1 MANKIKTTIV
11 LALLMLITWYAY
23 APGLT
28 GGFMLD
34 DEQNISLLGII
45 DNDLSGKRLV
55 SYFAESNSGP
65 LKRPISVFSF
75 LLDAQDWPAAA
86 YPFKRTNLIIHL
98 LNAALLF
105 GLLLKVMKLHVH
117 PPNRT
122 LIIATFGCAVWAF
135 HPFLVS
141 TVLYAVQRMAMLPL
155 TFMLAGLWWYA
166 HARHQYQIS
175 NGAQGKMALFLSVYL
190 MTLLAMLSKENGA
203 VLVWLIALFEVF
215 IMQRYLSFK
224 PLNHQLSMWLLK
236 LPGVLLLLMLLIQIP
251 EFINLY
257 ESRTF
262 GVFERLMSQTRAM
275 TLYLYHWFVPS
286 HFTEGVFTDG
296 FKLSSSL
303 ISPISTLFSSLF
315 ILTMIT
321 VAWLKRKQWVWFSFA
336 WFFFLLSQVL
346 ESTIVPLDLYY
357 EHRTY
362 VSAIFLSLPLVLWC
376 TKITDKSAAYLVF
389 PILLV
394 MLLIGLTWHKAEHWG
409 NHLKLHESTIE
420 TYPESVRARVATAVL
435 YERAGN
441 INQALQLINDSIE
454 IHDNLELKFNRLS
467 VLCVTGKLNPQ
478 EIDQTTATI
487 EQVPFTHPDLRPFI
501 NLIKILFKFNCLG
514 EQTAEASYQLSEAV
528 ANNSNNTLP
537 KLLSTTHY
545 IKAQVHFQKQQYAQA
560 KDHYLRSFEANQ
572 SDYRAMQTAILQ
584 FINAGEINHAAE
596 LLNQAEQIY
605 QSQQKFKIDW
615 SNTEQALSGLR
626 QLIDRLQ
633 QRQ

>member
-1 MANKIKTTIV
+1 MANKIKTIIV

-105 GLLLKVMKLHVH
+105 GLLLKVMKLHGH
-117 PPNRT
+117 PPNRA
-122 LIIATFGCAVWAF
+122 LIIATLGCAVWAF

-175 NGAQGKMALFLSVYL
+175 HGTQGKTALFLSVYL

-203 VLVWLIALFEVF
+203 VLIWLIALFEVF
-215 IMQRYLSFK
+215 ILQRYLSFK

-262 GVFERLMSQTRAM
+262 GVFERLISQTRAM

-286 HFTEGVFTDG
+286 HFTQGVFTDG
-296 FKLSSSL
+296 FKVSSSL

-357 EHRTY
+357 EHRMY

-376 TKITDKSAAYLVF
+376 IKLTDKSVAYWVF
-389 PILLV
+389 PTLLV

-478 EIDQTTATI
+478 EIDQTTAAI

-514 EQTAEASYQLSEAV
+514 EQTTDASYQLSEAV
-528 ANNSNNTLP
+528 AYNSNNTLP
-537 KLLSTTHY
+537 KLLSTTNY
-545 IKAQVHFQKQQYAQA
+545 IKAQVHFQRQQFSQA
-560 KDHYLRSFEANQ
+560 KDYYLRSFEANH

-605 QSQQKFKIDW
+605 QSKQKYKIDW

>member
-1 MANKIKTTIV
+1 
-11 LALLMLITWYAY
+11 
-23 APGLT
+23 
-28 GGFMLD
+28 
-34 DEQNISLLGII
+34 
-45 DNDLSGKRLV
+45 
-55 SYFAESNSGP
+55 
-65 LKRPISVFSF
+65 
-75 LLDAQDWPAAA
+75 
-86 YPFKRTNLIIHL
+86 
-98 LNAALLF
+98 
-105 GLLLKVMKLHVH
+105 
-117 PPNRT
+117 
-122 LIIATFGCAVWAF
+122 
-135 HPFLVS
+135 
-141 TVLYAVQRMAMLPL
+141 
-155 TFMLAGLWWYA
+155 
-166 HARHQYQIS
+166 
-175 NGAQGKMALFLSVYL
+175 

-215 IMQRYLSFK
+215 IMQRYLLFK

-296 FKLSSSL
+296 FKVSSSL
-303 ISPISTLFSSLF
+303 VSPISTLFSSLF

-357 EHRTY
+357 EHRMY

-376 TKITDKSAAYLVF
+376 IKLTAKSAAYWVF

-394 MLLIGLTWHKAEHWG
+394 MLLIGLSWHKAEHWG
-409 NHLKLHESTIE
+409 NHLKLHEATIE
-420 TYPESVRARVATAVL
+420 TYPESVRAWVATAVL

-467 VLCVTGKLNPQ
+467 VLCVTGELNPQ
-478 EIDQTTATI
+478 DINQTSAAI

-528 ANNSNNTLP
+528 ANNSNKNLP
-537 KLLSTTHY
+537 KLMSTTHY
-545 IKAQVHFQKQQYAQA
+545 IKAQVHFQRQQYAQA

-584 FINAGEINHAAE
+584 FINVGEINHAAE
-596 LLNQAEQIY
+596 LLNRAEQIY
-605 QSQQKFKIDW
+605 QSKQKYKIDW

-626 QLIDRLQ
+626 QLIERLQ